1 MVDLHFPKLGVA
13 KVVIALQGEHISL
26 ASMKGLLPCWTEG
39 VVLHVVLLDGRTV
52 MSERHLALPMRI
64 DGIVSSGLGRA
75 HIFMSQRHYQEQFKE
90 IIGQSAWP
98 GTLNV
103 KTERDSL
110 IQYQKLRV
118 SAGLDEGEASSI
130 ESHRI
135 KGFDR
140 DGVSFGGATA
150 FLATISTNEMSH
162 DCAILIPDLTR
173 HEDVVEVIAEIFLR
187 ESLNLEDGDE
197 VSIVLE

>member
-1 MVDLHFPKLGVA
+1 
-13 KVVIALQGEHISL
+13 
-26 ASMKGLLPCWTEG
+26 
-39 VVLHVVLLDGRTV
+39 
-52 MSERHLALPMRI
+52 MRI
-64 DGIVSSGLGRA
+64 EGIVSSGLGRA
-75 HIFMSQRHYQEQFKE
+75 HIFMSQHHYQEQFKT
-90 IIGQSAWP
+90 IIGKSAWP

-103 KTERDSL
+103 MVQGESL
-110 IQYQKLRV
+110 SQYKKLRV
-118 SAGLDEGEASSI
+118 SAGLDEGDSSEV

-150 FLATISTNEMSH
+150 FLATITSGDISN

-173 HEDVVEVIAEIFLR
+173 HQDVVEVIADVFLR
-187 ESLNLEDGDE
+187 ETCNLEDGTE